1 VEVEVP
7 VETLLLTGVPADP
20 PPPPQPASTARE
32 NINTN
37 ATFDNFKATPPTRA
51 PVVTL
56 FHPQEAGAG
65 TKDR

>member
-20 PPPPQPASTARE
+20 PPPQPASTASE
-32 NINTN
+32 KMNTN
-37 ATFDNFKATPPTRA
+37 ATFNNFKATPPTPA

-56 FHPQEAGAG
+56 FHPQEADAG